1 MRKGGSNLNH
11 SDHLDLIR
19 GGIADPS
26 GVWADFGS
34 GEGAF
39 TLALADL
46 LGSDALI
53 HSIDRDAR
61 ALDHLR
67 AAISARFPA
76 VNVTYHPADFTRP
89 LDLPL
94 LDGALMANSL
104 HFVKDKPAVLRLI
117 HGYLKP
123 GGRLIMVEYNT
134 DSGNMWVPYP
144 FSFSTW
150 AKLAAASDFVETRQ
164 LFVRPSR
171 FLGEIY
177 SAVSLRP

>member
-1 MRKGGSNLNH
+1 MDH
-11 SDHLDLIR
+11 YDHLNLIR
-19 GGIADPS
+19 DGIAEPS

-46 LGSDALI
+46 LGGEALI
-53 HSIDRDAR
+53 HSIDRDAT
-61 ALDHLR
+61 ALKQQR
-67 AAISARFPA
+67 TAISTRFPA
-76 VNVTYHPADFTRP
+76 AKVSYHVADFTRP
-89 LDLPL
+89 LELPP

-104 HFVKDKPAVLRLI
+104 HFVKDKPPVLSLI
-117 HGYLKP
+117 YGYLKP

-134 DSGNMWVPYP
+134 DHGNTWVPYP
-144 FSFSTW
+144 FSFGTW
-150 AKLAAASDFVETRQ
+150 AKLAATNGFAETRQ
-164 LFVRPSR
+164 LYVRPSR

>member
-1 MRKGGSNLNH
+1 MDH
-11 SDHLDLIR
+11 HDHLNLIR
-19 GGIADPS
+19 GGIANLS

-46 LGSDALI
+46 LGGDAQI
-53 HSIDRDAR
+53 HSIDRDAT
-61 ALDHLR
+61 ALDQQR

-76 VNVTYHPADFTRP
+76 ANVTYHAADFTRP
-89 LDLPL
+89 LGLPP

-134 DSGNMWVPYP
+134 DRGNSWVPYP
-144 FSFSTW
+144 FSFGAWT
-150 AKLAAASDFVETRQ
+150 KIAAANGFVETRQ
-164 LFVRPSR
+164 LFARPSR

-177 SAVSLRP
+177 SAASQRAISQRP